1 MRFYAERP
9 TRLAGQLLSDLLAI
23 GWVAGFWWLAD
34 LARSAVLELQASG
47 HRMIEAGGGLRTTF
61 TDAAR
66 TASEVPFVGDDL
78 AGALGRGTAAGDV
91 LVDAGGR
98 LMEVIDLAAGGVFAV
113 IVVLALIP
121 VLAVW
126 LPRRIRYAR
135 AAGQAVAMR
144 AQGPDLLALRA
155 LTELPHRRLRR
166 VGREPAAAWREGDA
180 EVIAQ
185 LAGMRLASLG
195 LRVS

>member
-9 TRLAGQLLSDLLAI
+9 GRMAVQLLSDLAAI
-23 GWVAGFWWLAD
+23 TWLAAFAW
-34 LARSAVLELQASG
+34 LAGQARSAVLELGAPG
-47 HRMIEAGGGLRTTF
+47 HRMVEAGGGLRSTF
-61 TDAAR
+61 ADAAS
-66 TASEVPFVGDDL
+66 TASGVPFVGDDL
-78 AGALGRGTAAGDV
+78 AGALQRGGSSGDV
-91 LVDAGGR
+91 LVDAGAR
-98 LMEVIDLAAGGVFAV
+98 VLEAVDLAATSAAVV
-113 IVVLALIP
+113 IVALALVP

-155 LTELPHRRLRR
+155 LAELPPRRLARI
-166 VGREPAAAWREGDA
+166 GTEPAAAWRAGDA

-185 LAGMRLASLG
+185 LAELRLASLG

>member
-9 TRLAGQLLSDLLAI
+9 IRLAAQVLFDALAI
-23 GWVAGFWWLAD
+23 AWVAGFCWLAG
-34 LARSAVLELQASG
+34 LAKSAVLELQAPG
-47 HRMIEAGGGLRTTF
+47 HRMIEAGGELRSTF
-61 TDAAR
+61 ADAAG
-66 TASEVPFVGDDL
+66 TASGVPFVGDDL
-78 AGALGRGTAAGDV
+78 AGALGRGGSAGDV
-91 LVDAGGR
+91 LVDAGVR
-98 LMEVIDLAAGGVFAV
+98 LLEAVGLAATGVAVV
-113 IVVLALIP
+113 IVAFSLIP

-144 AQGPDLLALRA
+144 ARGVDLLALRA
-155 LTELPHRRLRR
+155 LTELPHRRLKRI
-166 VGREPAAAWREGDA
+166 GTEPAAAWRAGDA